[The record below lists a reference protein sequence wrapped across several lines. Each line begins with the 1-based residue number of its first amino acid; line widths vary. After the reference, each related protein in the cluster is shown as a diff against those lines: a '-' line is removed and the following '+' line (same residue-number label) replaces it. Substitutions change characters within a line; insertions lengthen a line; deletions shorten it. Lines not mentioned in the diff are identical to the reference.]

1 VAVARFYNISVFAT
15 STPLGT
21 GATVTTTSP
30 TAILCGTTTAT
41 NDMNISAVRAG
52 AFGSGSGFPSNA
64 NYTASLNL
72 ATTTVTGGQTAT
84 ARLLGGGSNLA
95 SQTTWKTA
103 GGTSAAALAS
113 LVLSTYLWS
122 QEVPFTAGAN
132 WGEWF
137 TPNFEINVPVS
148 TQVALYI
155 TAFSAG
161 TGTTFGGE
169 IEYSE

>member
-1 VAVARFYNISVFAT
+1 MAVGRYYVVSVFDTA
-15 STPLGT
+15 TPLGT

-30 TAILCGTTTAT
+30 TAILCGTTLAT
-41 NDMNISAVRAG
+41 NDLNISAIRVGVLG
-52 AFGSGSGFPSNA
+52 AATFPANA
-64 NYTASLNL
+64 SIVASLNI
-72 ATTTVTGGQTAT
+72 ATTTVTGGQTASP
-84 ARLLGGGSNLA
+84 RLLSGGSALA
-95 SQTTWKTA
+95 GQTTWKTA

-122 QEVPFTAGAN
+122 QEIPFTAGAN

-137 TPNFEINVPVS
+137 TPGFEINVPAS

-155 TAFSAG
+155 TASSAG
-161 TGTTFGGE
+161 TATTFSGE

>member
-1 VAVARFYNISVFAT
+1 MAVGRYYVVSVFDT
-15 STPLGT
+15 SVPLGT

-30 TAILCGTTTAT
+30 TAILCGTTLST
-41 NDMNISAVRAG
+41 NDLNISAVRVGVLG
-52 AFGSGSGFPSNA
+52 AASFPSNA
-64 NYTASLNL
+64 SIIASLNI
-72 ATTTVTGGQTAT
+72 ATTTVTGGQTASP
-84 ARLLGGGSNLA
+84 RLLAGSSSPA
-95 SQTTWKTA
+95 AQSTWKTA

-122 QEVPFTAGAN
+122 QELPFTAGAN

-137 TPNFEINVPVS
+137 TPGFEINVPAS

-155 TAFSAG
+155 QASSAG
-161 TGTTFGGE
+161 TATTFSGE